1 MLYTEMDT
9 TALEDIKKELE
20 LEYEKVRG
28 FNLKLNMS
36 RGKPA
41 PDQVAVSFPVLDELT
56 SNSDIKSEDGTDCSN
71 YGVVDGIPEA
81 KKLMADMMG
90 VSADNTIVCGNSSLN
105 LMYDQVSRGFTHGY
119 LGSEPWC
126 KLDKVKFLCPVPG
139 YDRHFLVTQ
148 HFGVEMIN
156 IPMTSEGPDMDMIEE
171 LVANDPYIKGMW
183 VVPRFSNPTGIT
195 YSNDTLKRLAALK
208 PAAKDFRIFYD
219 NAYCVH
225 TLYGEE
231 DDTQLIDIFSE
242 AAKHGNED
250 MIFEF
255 SSTSKITFPGAGI
268 SAIAASDANIK
279 EIKKTLTVQT
289 IGHDKLNQL
298 RHVRFFKD
306 IDGIKTHMKKHADF
320 IRPKFE
326 KVLSILEREL
336 GTLGVGEWTN
346 PRGGYFISFDSKQ
359 HCADKIYELC
369 KDAGVTLT
377 GAGAT
382 YPYGKDPE
390 NKNLRIAPTFPT
402 IDELEK
408 ATELF
413 ALAVKLASV
422 RAILGETA

>member
-28 FNLKLNMS
+28 LNLKLNMS

-126 KLDKVKFLCPVPG
+126 KLDRVKFLCPVPG

-156 IPMTSEGPDMDMIEE
+156 IPMTSEGPEMDMIEE

-306 IDGIKTHMKKHADF
+306 IDGIKIHMKKHADF

-402 IDELEK
+402 LDELEK

>member
-28 FNLKLNMS
+28 LNLKLNMS

-126 KLDKVKFLCPVPG
+126 KLDRVKFLCPVPG

-156 IPMTSEGPDMDMIEE
+156 IPITSEGPDMDMVEE

-195 YSNDTLKRLAALK
+195 YSDDTLKRLAALK

-225 TLYGEE
+225 SLYGEE
-231 DDTQLIDIFSE
+231 NDTQLIDIFSE
-242 AAKHGNED
+242 AAKYGNED

-306 IDGIKTHMKKHADF
+306 IGGIKIHMKKHADF

>member
-28 FNLKLNMS
+28 LNLKLNMS

-156 IPMTSEGPDMDMIEE
+156 IPMTSEGPDMDMIED

-225 TLYGEE
+225 SLYGEE
-231 DDTQLIDIFSE
+231 NDTQLIDIFSE
-242 AAKHGNED
+242 AAKYGNED

-413 ALAVKLASV
+413 FFFF
-422 RAILGETA
+422 

>member
-28 FNLKLNMS
+28 LNLKLNMS

-225 TLYGEE
+225 SLYGEE
-231 DDTQLIDIFSE
+231 NDTQLIDIFSE

>member
-28 FNLKLNMS
+28 LNLKLNMS

-171 LVANDPYIKGMW
+171 LVANDPCIKGMW

-225 TLYGEE
+225 SLYGEE
-231 DDTQLIDIFSE
+231 NDTQLIDIFSE

-402 IDELEK
+402 LDELEK

>member
-28 FNLKLNMS
+28 LNLKLNMS